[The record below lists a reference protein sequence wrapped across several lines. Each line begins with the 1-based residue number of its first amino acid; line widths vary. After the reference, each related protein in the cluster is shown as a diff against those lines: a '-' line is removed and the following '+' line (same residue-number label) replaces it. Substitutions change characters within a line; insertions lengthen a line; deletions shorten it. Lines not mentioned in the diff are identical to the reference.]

1 MALLGKAKTPQGRQA
16 KGVFNTTQSATVL
29 ADMLASIKAV
39 LMDGKSIRLIDYPPE
54 QRPYVTGAIAVLRD
68 ELPIRVGWMTVRES
82 HLSQTRLRALRYS
95 IPGEYPPWLIQFQLF
110 YRL

>member
-1 MALLGKAKTPQGRQA
+1 MTAPGKAKTPQGRQA
-16 KGVFNTTQSATVL
+16 KGVFSTTSSPDIL
-29 ADMLASIKAV
+29 ADMLESIKAA

-68 ELPIRVGWMTVRES
+68 ELPIRIGWQTIRES

-95 IPGEYPPWLIQFQLF
+95 IPGEYL
-110 YRL
+110 REVGHE